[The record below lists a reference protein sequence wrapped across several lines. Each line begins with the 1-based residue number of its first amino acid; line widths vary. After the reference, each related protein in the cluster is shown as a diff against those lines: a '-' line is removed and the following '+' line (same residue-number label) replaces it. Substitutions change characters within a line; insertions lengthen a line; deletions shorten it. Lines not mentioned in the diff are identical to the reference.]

1 MKKQHKY
8 LLAGA
13 AVLVAGIA
21 ITMHMK
27 KKAADEL
34 AALPPAKPAE
44 QKDELFG
51 NAVSGGGDKRWIT
64 RGYDK
69 VNNRTWVEPIA
80 GGRGHFVTGYVRSG
94 VRYDPR

>member
-21 ITMHMK
+21 LAMYMK
-27 KKAADEL
+27 KKAADDL
-34 AALPPAKPAE
+34 AALPPAKPASP
-44 QKDELFG
+44 KDELFG
-51 NAVSGGGDKRWIT
+51 NVVNGSDKRWIT

-69 VNNRTWVEPIA
+69 ANNRTWVEPIA

-94 VRYDPR
+94 VRYDPK